1 MRSIVEIMDHRT
13 FGKVQIVSLKDN
25 NHQCIGANVEPVGGG
40 AVFGHFANIFE
51 ARSALGKQI
60 VHPEGTSK
68 PEPFH
73 AAIQAASSHGGKKR

>member
-1 MRSIVEIMDHRT
+1 MRSVVDLINHPDL
-13 FGKVQIVSLKDN
+13 GLVQVVSLKN
-25 NHQCIGANVEPVGGG
+25 GKHECIGANVEPAGGG
-40 AVFGHFANIFE
+40 AVYGHYRNIFE
-51 ARSALGKQI
+51 ARNALGKRI